1 MLFHVTALAVIG
13 CKSSTAD
20 TVRAAV
26 FFIMDICFFP
36 PLYGI
41 SWYLYFTLHP
51 PKSRLKAT
59 FFVDIGTFYW

>member
-41 SWYLYFTLHP
+41 SRYLYFTLHP
-51 PKSRLKAT
+51 PQVKIKSNI
-59 FFVDIGTFYW
+59 FC